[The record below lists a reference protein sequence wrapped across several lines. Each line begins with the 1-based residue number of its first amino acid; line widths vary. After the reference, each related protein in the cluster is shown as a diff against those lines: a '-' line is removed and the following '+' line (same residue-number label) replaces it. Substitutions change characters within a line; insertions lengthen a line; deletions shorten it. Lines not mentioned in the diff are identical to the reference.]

1 LDVLVIVA
9 SVREIGGTVL
19 TTDEEILD
27 WPGRLDRRDA
37 RI

>member
-9 SVREIGGTVL
+9 SVREIGGTL
-19 TTDEEILD
+19 LSADEKILD
-27 WPGRLDRRDA
+27 WPGRLDRRGA